1 MAVWS
6 GWVDLAGATRLV
18 SRGWL
23 QFAIYYKGDCSCTS
37 KWCSAAH
44 FRLSDTYKKATAA
57 AVPLAPTVEQASAL
71 RKTLQQPGHSH
82 GKGVQEPQ
90 IQRFNNTILTASHGS
105 SSMAERK
112 IVKRLARLHEFN
124 RLAKKAIRD
133 NDVHYLSEGSAQ
145 LWTLANKLWPE
156 QVTGNTTL
164 GHLLRTVQAELPA
177 EQANRRRVDED
188 QQKQRLD
195 KWRDRMRSGD
205 TKNIS
210 RWLRHKENHT
220 PASPSHTM
228 KRWQTAMWVPPISS
242 TSIGKDSGKVRLL
255 LILLQLWLP
264 WQTV

>member
-57 AVPLAPTVEQASAL
+57 AVSLAPTVEQASAL

-145 LWTLANKLWPE
+145 LWTLAKTVAGTSHRQHYSGTSSSDRTSWSACGTSKSTTCWWGPAKTTTG
-156 QVTGNTTL
+156 QVA
-164 GHLLRTVQAELPA
+164 R
-177 EQANRRRVDED
+177 
-188 QQKQRLD
+188 
-195 KWRDRMRSGD
+195 
-205 TKNIS
+205 
-210 RWLRHKENHT
+210 
-220 PASPSHTM
+220 
-228 KRWQTAMWVPPISS
+228 
-242 TSIGKDSGKVRLL
+242 
-255 LILLQLWLP
+255 
-264 WQTV
+264 